1 MQVTMPELA
10 EIETV
15 ELKQRLDRGDR
26 LSILDVRE
34 PEEVAIAAFPGA
46 INVPM
51 GEVPSRLAELDPEA
65 EWIIVCHHG
74 MRSANVAM
82 YLLRNGF
89 EKIANLSG
97 GIDEWSLTVDP
108 ATPRY

>member
-1 MQVTMPELA
+1 MSEIA
-10 EIETV
+10 EIEPT
-15 ELKQRLDRGDR
+15 ELKQRLEHGDR
-26 LSILDVRE
+26 VSILDVRE

-46 INVPM
+46 LHVPM
-51 GEVPSRLAELDPEA
+51 GEVPSRMAELDPGA
-65 EWIIVCHHG
+65 EWVIVCHHG

-82 YLLRNGF
+82 YLMRNGF
-89 EKIANLSG
+89 AKIANLSG